1 MHKNKKQQLSALAEP
16 DYLSPQWYYDTL
28 MEQIEPELMTENVPY
43 LELMYANDTAEER
56 EERLQRYKDAFEL
69 FGECLQDLEEE
80 AKIECS
86 ELKKMMIA
94 AAEGEGDEENK
105 ETIKDIENEID
116 DSDLRA

>member
-1 MHKNKKQQLSALAEP
+1 MKTNKGQQSTALAEP

-28 MEQIEPELMTENVPY
+28 MEQIEPELMTANVPY
-43 LELMYANDTAEER
+43 LELMYKDDTPEQR

-69 FGECLQDLEEE
+69 FGECLQDLEED

-94 AAEGEGDEENK
+94 AAEGENDEEKN
-105 ETIKDIENEID
+105 ETIKEIEHEID
-116 DSDLRA
+116 DSDTRA